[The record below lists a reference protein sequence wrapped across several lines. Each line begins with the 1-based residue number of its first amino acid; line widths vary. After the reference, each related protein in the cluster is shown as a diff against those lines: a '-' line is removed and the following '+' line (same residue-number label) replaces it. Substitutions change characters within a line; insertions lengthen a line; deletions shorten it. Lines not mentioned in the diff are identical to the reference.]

1 MDEEQALEALS
12 DVISALSETPFDLSL
27 HEQHIQLALAS
38 GMDDQMRAAR
48 DTLTAY
54 YACGDDVWLPL
65 IEDKKSTAD
74 LETVDGALSV
84 LTAYKRAEE
93 DYLCTCLLYWNHGTR
108 LFDLSSHPTT
118 SPAYRLLDRKILP
131 FLFLRHETHLAREP
145 FLNRVDS
152 RGATRNSCPGRQ
164 PYHAGWLVPYSI
176 SLASHVYKFVR
187 AICYGTRS
195 ATGSWKTFQLCCQ
208 MRG

>member
-12 DVISALSETPFDLSL
+12 NVISALSETPFDLSL
-27 HEQHIQLALAS
+27 HEQHIQLALAT

-65 IEDKKSTAD
+65 IEDKKSAAD

-84 LTAYKRAEE
+84 LTAYKRAED
-93 DYLCTCLLYWNHGTR
+93 DYLCTRLLYWNHGTR
-108 LFDLSSHPTT
+108 LFDLRSHPIT
-118 SPAYRLLDRKILP
+118 SPAYRLLGRQIFP
-131 FLFLRHETHLAREP
+131 FLFLRCETHPTRKP

-152 RGATRNSCPGRQ
+152 GGATRSSCPGCQ

-176 SLASHVYKFVR
+176 SSASNVYNFVR
-187 AICYGTRS
+187 AICCGTRS
-195 ATGSWKTFQLCCQ
+195 ATGSWKIFQRYCR

>member
-12 DVISALSETPFDLSL
+12 NVISALSETPFDLSL
-27 HEQHIQLALAS
+27 HEQHIQLALAT

-65 IEDKKSTAD
+65 IEDKKSAAD

-84 LTAYKRAEE
+84 LTAYKRAED
-93 DYLCTCLLYWNHGTR
+93 DYLCTHLLYWNHGMR
-108 LFDLSSHPTT
+108 LFDLSSHPIT
-118 SPAYRLLDRKILP
+118 SPAYRLLDRQIFP
-131 FLFLRHETHLAREP
+131 FLFLRRETHPARRP

-152 RGATRNSCPGRQ
+152 GGATSSSCPGRQ
-164 PYHAGWLVPYSI
+164 PYHAGWVVPYFI
-176 SLASHVYKFVR
+176 SSVLNVNNLSGLFAVGR
-187 AICYGTRS
+187 APRLGVGKSFNR
-195 ATGSWKTFQLCCQ
+195 AA
-208 MRG
+208 R

>member
-12 DVISALSETPFDLSL
+12 NVISALSETPFDLSL
-27 HEQHIQLALAS
+27 HEQHIQLALAT

-54 YACGDDVWLPL
+54 YACGDDVWVPV
-65 IEDKKSTAD
+65 IEDKRSAAD

-84 LTAYKRAEE
+84 LTTYKRAED
-93 DYLCTCLLYWNHGTR
+93 DYLCTPLLYWIHGTR
-108 LFDLSSHPTT
+108 LFDLSSHPIT
-118 SPAYRLLDRKILP
+118 SPAYRLLDRQIFP
-131 FLFLRHETHLAREP
+131 FLFLRRDTYPARRP

-152 RGATRNSCPGRQ
+152 GGATRSSCPGRQ
-164 PYHAGWLVPYSI
+164 PYHTGWLVPYPI
-176 SLASHVYKFVR
+176 SSAFNVYNFSR
-187 AICYGTRS
+187 DIYCGTRS
-195 ATGSWKTFQLCCQ
+195 ATGSWKIFQPCCQ

>member
-12 DVISALSETPFDLSL
+12 NVISALSETPFDLSL
-27 HEQHIQLALAS
+27 HEQHIQLALAT

-65 IEDKKSTAD
+65 IEDKKSAAD

-84 LTAYKRAEE
+84 LTAYKRAED
-93 DYLCTCLLYWNHGTR
+93 DYLCTHLWYWNHGTR
-108 LFDLSSHPTT
+108 LFDLSSHPIT
-118 SPAYRLLDRKILP
+118 SPAYRLLDRQIFP
-131 FLFLRHETHLAREP
+131 FLFLGRETHPARKP

-152 RGATRNSCPGRQ
+152 GGATRSSCPGYQ
-164 PYHAGWLVPYSI
+164 PCHAGWLVPYSI
-176 SLASHVYKFVR
+176 SSAFNIYNFVR
-187 AICYGTRS
+187 DICCGTRS
-195 ATGSWKTFQLCCQ
+195 ATGSWKIFQPCCR